1 MVKIVPCRIN
11 AISCIIKA
19 KEIQGRETMKQ
30 EKHLMH
36 PIAKRIARIGIML
49 SIPVL
54 LAGFLVTQG
63 SFLAISF
70 CRASVMMF
78 AVSVIG
84 GLFFDVMAKVKGI
97 GKE

>member
-1 MVKIVPCRIN
+1 
-11 AISCIIKA
+11 
-19 KEIQGRETMKQ
+19 MKQ
-30 EKHLMH
+30 KNHLIH
-36 PIAKRIARIGIML
+36 PVAKRIVKVGILL

-54 LAGFLVTQG
+54 LAGFWAGQG

-84 GLFFDVMAKVKGI
+84 GLFFDMMAKVKGI

>member
-1 MVKIVPCRIN
+1 M
-11 AISCIIKA
+11 
-19 KEIQGRETMKQ
+19 KEK
-30 EKHLMH
+30 KHLMH
-36 PIAKRIARIGIML
+36 PVAKRIARIGILL

-54 LAGFLVTQG
+54 LAGFWAGQG

-70 CRASVMMF
+70 CQASVMMF

-84 GLFFDVMAKVKGI
+84 GLFFDILAKVKGI